1 MICASEDSH
10 VYVWRHDNS
19 SHPSRSRSTV
29 DVTNSYEHFHCHG
42 VTVAVTWPGAEA
54 RCSFGPGSSRHSD
67 SDGAVNSGRDLPVE
81 NTRHSSDAGAADIR
95 CNESPAC
102 EGVTSRSTSRHPGD
116 GASTSWPDEK
126 LPSAKSS
133 PGHCSSDLCIGAMDV
148 QRRSAWGLVIV
159 TAGRGGEIRVF
170 QNFGFPVQV

>member
-1 MICASEDSH
+1 M
-10 VYVWRHDNS
+10 
-19 SHPSRSRSTV
+19 
-29 DVTNSYEHFHCHG
+29 
-42 VTVAVTWPGAEA
+42 TVAITWPGAEA
-54 RCSFGPGSSRHSD
+54 RGSFGSRSSRHSD
-67 SDGAVNSGRDLPVE
+67 SDGAGNSGRDVPVE
-81 NTRHSSDAGAADIR
+81 NTEPNSDSVNNRG
-95 CNESPAC
+95 NESPVC
-102 EGVTSRSTSRHPGD
+102 EGAASRSGSKHPGD

-148 QRRSAWGLVIV
+148 QRRSAWGLVII